1 MSAPPTTERRRHRRF
16 TVLLTAFFLLCVVLH
31 IYHRITDRRAWP
43 EPAKPEDFGL
53 NLHAVDNLCNLCDD
67 EDATEMMRKTIA
79 AVTNLSPSP
88 IPARLTAP
96 GATNAWHLL
105 AALPVPYEDFPDVHH
120 AAMREFAQLRA
131 AGPAAATNATPALD
145 DWIAKMRP
153 ALDLWHEAAGFA
165 PEDSFC
171 DSPDLPAQYAV
182 LGKARECAIL
192 APVLAARARRD
203 GDWDRCATLWID
215 TLSNAPKVTFGT
227 GSAGQI
233 VAYDM
238 TLGVTRDILAALP
251 SMPSNT
257 LSRVEEIVYNAWIGW
272 VQPIDES
279 IRHDGVAARA
289 VLASFFPE
297 DPASGPPPPGLNPP
311 SGFFRWVA
319 RRNGSTPEASA
330 AHFDAILS
338 HVVVA
343 AYQPYSAAGLYATLP
358 TWCRGRRPPWTNDP
372 AAAIAVCHLRDN
384 TLSAGVYPVL
394 REMEIMAVAYA
405 IRLETLPKDAGE
417 DAIRDAAFCAPGD
430 SSPFASYHRTWDPIF
445 RDPFS
450 SNNAP
455 FVLDAPPPHW
465 RFHSVGPDQRD
476 DGGTNDWATAKQPGP
491 GLDFLFASPVKKY

>member
-1 MSAPPTTERRRHRRF
+1 MSAPPTTERRRRRRF
-16 TVLLTAFFLLCVVLH
+16 TILLAAFFLLCVALH
-31 IYHRITDRRAWP
+31 IYHRIADRRAWP

-53 NLHAVDNLCNLCDD
+53 NLQ
-67 EDATEMMRKTIA
+67 DATERMRKTIIA
-79 AVTNLSPSP
+79 VVTNLSPSP
-88 IPARLTAP
+88 IPARLAAP

-153 ALDLWHEAAGFA
+153 ALDLWHEAAASA
-165 PEDSFC
+165 PQCFC

-192 APVLAARARRD
+192 APVLAARARRE

-227 GSAGQI
+227 GSAGQV

-257 LSRVEEIVYNAWIGW
+257 MSRVEEIVCYTWG
-272 VQPIDES
+272 QPIPES

-319 RRNGSTPEASA
+319 RRNGSSPEVSA

-338 HVVVA
+338 HVVAA
-343 AYQPYSAAGLYATLP
+343 AYQPYSASGLYAGLP
-358 TWCRGRRPPWTNDP
+358 AWCRGRRPPWTNDP

-394 REMEIMAVAYA
+394 RTMELRAAHYA
-405 IRLETLPKDAGE
+405 LLLESQKGAG
-417 DAIRDAAFCAPGD
+417 DQ
-430 SSPFASYHRTWDPIF
+430 SPVLCV
-445 RDPFS
+445 DPFS
-450 SNNAP
+450 TNNAP
-455 FVLDAPPPHW
+455 FVLDAPPPRW
-465 RFHSVGPDQRD
+465 RFHSVGPDRID

-491 GLDFLFASPVKKY
+491 GLDFIFAAPDRP